1 MYDDTS
7 TWDAPPPPEAPA
19 PLGGRPVLVG
29 EVLFD
34 RFPDGT
40 SVLGGAPFNVAWHLQ
55 AFGVEPLLISR
66 IGADEAG
73 QRILDAMQRW
83 GMDTAGVQEDD
94 SAPTGAV
101 DVRLDD
107 GGPSFV
113 IRPDQAY
120 DQLDGALAEAALAA
134 AGSASL
140 LYHGTLIMRSRRSA
154 AALKGLRTSSA
165 LPAFLDVNLRRPWWS
180 VESVRTA
187 LLGTRWVKLN
197 RDELEE
203 LRPDGVPPGDEPTD
217 VATAFR
223 RRYALDRVIL
233 TMGADG
239 AIASDLAGTV
249 RGAPPPVERELDT
262 VGAGDAFAAVTIVGI
277 LHGWSAEVALRRA
290 LEFGAFMCTVRGA
303 VVTDL
308 EPYQRLRQRWSDE
321 DAGEIAE

>member
-7 TWDAPPPPEAPA
+7 TWGAPPPPEAPA

-34 RFPDGT
+34 RFPDGA
-40 SVLGGAPFNVAWHLQ
+40 SVLGGAPFNVAWHLH
-55 AFGVEPLLISR
+55 AFGVEPLLITR
-66 IGADEAG
+66 IGADDAG
-73 QRILDAMQRW
+73 RRILDAIRRW
-83 GMDTAGVQEDD
+83 GMDTTGVQLDD
-94 SAPTGAV
+94 DAPTGAV

-107 GGPSFV
+107 GGPSFD

-120 DQLDGALAEAALAA
+120 DQLDGGLAEAALAA
-134 AGSASL
+134 AASTSL

-154 AALKGLRTSSA
+154 AALKSLRTSSA

-180 VESVRTA
+180 VESVRTS

-203 LRPDGVPPGDEPTD
+203 LRPEGVPVGDDPAD

-233 TMGADG
+233 TLGADG
-239 AIASDLAGTV
+239 AIVSDLAGTV
-249 RGAPPPVERELDT
+249 RKPPPAVEHEVDT
-262 VGAGDAFAAVTIVGI
+262 VGAGDAFAAVTVVGI
-277 LHGWSAEVALRRA
+277 IHGWSAETALRRA
-290 LEFGAFMCTVRGA
+290 VEFGAFMCTVRGA
-303 VVTDL
+303 VVTDV
-308 EPYQRLRQRWSDE
+308 EPYRRFQRRWADE
-321 DAGEIAE
+321 DAGETAE

>member
-1 MYDDTS
+1 MHDDTS
-7 TWDAPPPPEAPA
+7 TWDAPPPAEAPA

-40 SVLGGAPFNVAWHLQ
+40 SVLGGAPFNVAWHLH
-55 AFGVEPLLISR
+55 AFGAEPLLITR
-66 IGADEAG
+66 IGLDDAG
-73 QRILDAMQRW
+73 QRILDAMHRW
-83 GMDTAGVQEDD
+83 GMDTSGVQRDD
-94 SAPTGAV
+94 TAPTGAV
-101 DVRLDD
+101 DVRLGDD
-107 GGPSFV
+107 GPSFH

-120 DQLDGALAEAALAA
+120 DQLDGGLAEGAFAA

-154 AALKGLRTSSA
+154 AALKSLRTSSA

-180 VESVRTA
+180 VEAVRTA

-197 RDELEE
+197 RDELEQ
-203 LRPDGVPPGDEPTD
+203 LRPDGVPAGDEPAD

-223 RRYALDRVIL
+223 RRYALERVIL

-239 AIASDLAGTV
+239 AVVSGLEGTV
-249 RGAPPPVERELDT
+249 RAAPPPVGDEVDT

-277 LHGWSAEVALRRA
+277 IHGWPVETALRRA

-303 VVTDL
+303 VVTDAG
-308 EPYQRLRQRWSDE
+308 PYRRFRQRWSDE